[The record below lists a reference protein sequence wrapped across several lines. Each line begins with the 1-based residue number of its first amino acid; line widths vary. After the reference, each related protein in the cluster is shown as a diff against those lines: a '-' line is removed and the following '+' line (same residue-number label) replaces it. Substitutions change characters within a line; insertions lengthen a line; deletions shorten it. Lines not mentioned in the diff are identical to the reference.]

1 MTMELGPWNGTIPG
15 TNCVHIGFKDT
26 IGGELILLDEVPYSS
41 RIIKHRVEKF
51 TAGMIS
57 T

>member
-41 RIIKHRVEKF
+41 NEF
-51 TAGMIS
+51 LMMNNLTL
-57 T
+57 

>member
-26 IGGELILLDEVPYSS
+26 IGGELILLDKVPYSS
-41 RIIKHRVEKF
+41 NEF
-51 TAGMIS
+51 LMMNNLTL
-57 T
+57 